1 MLSQQISQKQT
12 LSIAPK
18 QLQALK
24 LLAKNLPE
32 LRAELMEELVSNPAI
47 EGVEHTLETPLSEVE
62 REAGEREAEPDY
74 PDDDFTPGANYDEEA
89 AERRQAF
96 FDNQVKAETLQEHL
110 LAQLPLSDVPER
122 DWPLVEVLV
131 ADLNDDGFY
140 KGSVVDVQMAFGC
153 TKDDVDRLLGAIM
166 EFDPPGCGAR
176 TARECLLA
184 QIDSLDG
191 SPRQETVRKMV
202 DSCLE
207 DIAAGRGGKVAAQ
220 LGLDE
225 GEYRA
230 ALAELRTLNPHPG
243 RAFPGEKDRVEYVNP
258 EVHAVEGEDGS
269 WIALTDKRSLPEIRI
284 SKKFEQMLSDPAQT
298 PETKA
303 YVRERIAS
311 ANAFREAIEKRQQT
325 IEAIAQAIFDR
336 QQEFFRKGFGA
347 MRPLT
352 ELEIARE
359 VGVSGPTVSRTVR
372 DKYASTP
379 YGTVELRRF
388 FSSGVKMSDG
398 VEVSQ
403 QAVLDRLKKLVEE
416 EDASSPLSDEKLA
429 EKLRQGGFAMAR
441 RTVAKYR
448 DRLGIPGTAAR
459 RKAK

>member
-12 LSIAPK
+12 LSIAPR

-24 LLAKNLPE
+24 LLARNLPE
-32 LRAELMEELVSNPAI
+32 LRAELVAEMYLNPAI
-47 EGVEHTLETPLSEVE
+47 EGVDHTLETPLSDVQ
-62 REAGEREAEPDY
+62 READGREAEPDY
-74 PDDDFTPGANYDEEA
+74 PEDDFTPGTNYDEEA

-96 FDNQVKAETLQEHL
+96 FDNQVKTETLQEHL
-110 LAQLPLSDVPER
+110 LAQLPLSDVPEK

-140 KGSVVDVQMAFGC
+140 KGSIADVQMAFGC
-153 TKDDVDRLLGAIM
+153 SKEDVERLLGAIM

-191 SPRQETVRKMV
+191 SPRQEAVRKMV

-207 DIAAGRGGKVAAQ
+207 DIAAGRNEKVAAE
-220 LGLDE
+220 LGLDAE
-225 GEYRA
+225 SYKA

-284 SKKFEQMLSDPAQT
+284 SKKFSEMLSDPAQT

-336 QQEFFRKGFGA
+336 QQDFFRRGFSA
-347 MRPLT
+347 LKPLT

-379 YGTVELRRF
+379 FGTVELRRF
-388 FSSGVKMSDG
+388 FSSGIKTAAG
-398 VEVSQ
+398 VEVAQ
-403 QAVLDRLKKLVEE
+403 QVVLERLKELVEG
-416 EDASSPLSDEKLA
+416 EDPAAPLSDEKLA
-429 EKLRQGGFAMAR
+429 ARLRDAGFAMAR

-448 DRLGIPGTAAR
+448 DRLGIPGVSAR
-459 RKAK
+459 RRER

>member
-166 EFDPPGCGAR
+166 EFDPPG
-176 TARECLLA
+176 
-184 QIDSLDG
+184 
-191 SPRQETVRKMV
+191 
-202 DSCLE
+202 
-207 DIAAGRGGKVAAQ
+207 
-220 LGLDE
+220 
-225 GEYRA
+225 
-230 ALAELRTLNPHPG
+230 
-243 RAFPGEKDRVEYVNP
+243 
-258 EVHAVEGEDGS
+258 
-269 WIALTDKRSLPEIRI
+269 
-284 SKKFEQMLSDPAQT
+284 
-298 PETKA
+298 
-303 YVRERIAS
+303 
-311 ANAFREAIEKRQQT
+311 
-325 IEAIAQAIFDR
+325 
-336 QQEFFRKGFGA
+336 
-347 MRPLT
+347 
-352 ELEIARE
+352 
-359 VGVSGPTVSRTVR
+359 
-372 DKYASTP
+372 
-379 YGTVELRRF
+379 
-388 FSSGVKMSDG
+388 
-398 VEVSQ
+398 
-403 QAVLDRLKKLVEE
+403 
-416 EDASSPLSDEKLA
+416 
-429 EKLRQGGFAMAR
+429 
-441 RTVAKYR
+441 
-448 DRLGIPGTAAR
+448 
-459 RKAK
+459 